1 MSFRPLSSLRLA
13 NLRTSTTPA
22 PGVGAATMDKP
33 TNNALTDGR
42 RPGWLWI
49 DNATLQH
56 IGAEVGPYG
65 IAVYAAIAM
74 HTNGKGCK
82 AWPGL
87 KRIAE
92 IAGCGI
98 RKVRSTLRELEAAG
112 ALHVKQREGDTN
124 LFTLLNV
131 PPSDESADSGGGR
144 HDVPGGA
151 AQHAGGGGMSCPR
164 TRIRNKNQEQEG
176 GANAPSA
183 PDSSPDSSSDDRPS
197 DTSTRSTSDRANDSQ
212 HAASDRPEVEPI
224 LSAFRRSGATLTEKR
239 ARILLRW
246 SRQGFIDN
254 IPLFAEV
261 VQDDLDGKGRILSM
275 KVLRQKYIEA
285 AQRSCER
292 TARRNGRADAEGDH
306 KTNAPVSHA
315 TASKALQ
322 EIRSDINC
330 KAQLSEYFEV
340 VKQDG
345 TTKFKPTT
353 PTAHAILSTQSQ
365 SQ

>member
-1 MSFRPLSSLRLA
+1 
-13 NLRTSTTPA
+13 
-22 PGVGAATMDKP
+22 MDKP
-33 TNNALTDGR
+33 TNNAVADGR

-49 DNATLQH
+49 DNATLEH

-87 KRIAE
+87 KRIAK

-98 RKVRSTLRELEAAG
+98 RKVRSTLRELENAG
-112 ALHVKQREGDTN
+112 VLHVKERTGDTN
-124 LFTLLNV
+124 LFTLLDI
-131 PPSDESADSGGGR
+131 PLPDEDAESEGGR

-176 GANAPSA
+176 GANAPST
-183 PDSSPDSSSDDRPS
+183 PRSSSDQPSSDDSSSPPNSNPDQPAPNHS
-197 DTSTRSTSDRANDSQ
+197 EG
-212 HAASDRPEVEPI
+212 ASKVEPI
-224 LSAFRRSGATLTEKR
+224 LNAFRGSGATLTQKR
-239 ARILLRW
+239 ERILLRW
-246 SRQGFIDN
+246 ARNGFIDN